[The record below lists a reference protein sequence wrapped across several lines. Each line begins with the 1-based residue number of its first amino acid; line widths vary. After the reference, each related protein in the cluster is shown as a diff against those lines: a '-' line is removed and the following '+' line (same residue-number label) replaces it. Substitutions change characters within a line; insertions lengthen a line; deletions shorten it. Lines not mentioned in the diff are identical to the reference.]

1 MEPIGFVV
9 IHLDMPGPLNNVSY
23 SRVGGDSHLIY
34 RAKDGRE
41 GARLFRCSY
50 RNRLLQFNL
59 NFWQR
64 VTEGTWELGR
74 HSKQA
79 QRAM

>member
-9 IHLDMPGPLNNVSY
+9 IHLDMPGPLDKVSY
-23 SRVGGDSHLIY
+23 SRVGGDSILFTV
-34 RAKDGRE
+34 RRMAGE

-79 QRAM
+79 QRVM